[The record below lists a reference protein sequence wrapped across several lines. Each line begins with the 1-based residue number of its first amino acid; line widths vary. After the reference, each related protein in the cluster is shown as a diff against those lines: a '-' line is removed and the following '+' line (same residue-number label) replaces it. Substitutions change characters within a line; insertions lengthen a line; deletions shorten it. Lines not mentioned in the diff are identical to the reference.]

1 MENNKKGKSLTIIII
16 VAAVTIVAL
25 IATALIL
32 IFGNAGGKNNDNNSK
47 PTSGNSSV
55 VSVPDD
61 GSNNASG
68 NGNNNTSSGGNS
80 STTDDVKQIAKT
92 AYDKYIK
99 DNPKQS
105 NSSFVYEYGSQF
117 ITIKNGK
124 ATGVYDSASAALK
137 ALFDDPKTKND
148 DESAF
153 YTVKDTNVA
162 HLQIC
167 VEQKACG
174 VSFNKNVMTIIQ
186 KNNKKTVVELPT
198 NTMFTE
204 KNLASGVVTPAN
216 KATSQLKQ
224 FGLNLAF
231 NVQDVNVDLYA
242 TITNIPKGYYVK
254 YFTYGYGSSSTPIT
268 TDWTQYSGD
277 STFVYDSEEIKY
289 KGLTKYAISFCFYS
303 SDTNQPVKAP
313 SGGWSISLHKFGKPT
328 PDYTY
333 KIVDSKGQGDYKNVV
348 DAVANESPGTVI
360 IILPGTYEGTIEA
373 FKKNI
378 ILVGVDR
385 ETCLLKSYD
394 GRYEKPVIN
403 GSCGFFTN
411 LTLHSEYVKGV
422 SNEIGTASGAY
433 AFHCEDEYGV
443 GKTLEFRNCTL
454 ISDFFPALGMGVRK
468 DFTCI
473 IDNCELINNQVA
485 GRGNYVPQGSL
496 GALYFHDSTGA
507 KGDSYVIVKD
517 STLKSKQANAL
528 CPYSLIG
535 LFDNADKNKVYCTF
549 INNNIDGQIWD
560 RNGNAFTKNFVLTK
574 DSKGNNLD
582 RLNYK

>member
-1 MENNKKGKSLTIIII
+1 MENNEKGKSLTIIII

-80 STTDDVKQIAKT
+80 STKDDVNQIAKA

-105 NSSFVYEYGSQF
+105 SSSFVYEYGSQF
-117 ITIKNGK
+117 ITVKNGK
-124 ATGVYDSASAALK
+124 ATGVYDSANAALK

-153 YTVKDTNVA
+153 YTLKDTNVA

-186 KNNKKTVVELPT
+186 KDNKKTVVELPT
-198 NTMFTE
+198 NTVF
-204 KNLASGVVTPAN
+204 
-216 KATSQLKQ
+216 
-224 FGLNLAF
+224 
-231 NVQDVNVDLYA
+231 
-242 TITNIPKGYYVK
+242 
-254 YFTYGYGSSSTPIT
+254 
-268 TDWTQYSGD
+268 
-277 STFVYDSEEIKY
+277 
-289 KGLTKYAISFCFYS
+289 
-303 SDTNQPVKAP
+303 
-313 SGGWSISLHKFGKPT
+313 
-328 PDYTY
+328 TY
-333 KIVDSKGQGDYKNVV
+333 KIVDSNGQGDYKNVV
-348 DAVANESPGTVI
+348 DAVANEPQGTVI

-403 GSCGFFTN
+403 GSCGFLTN

-422 SNEIGTASGAY
+422 SNEIGTVNGAY
-433 AFHCEDEYGV
+433 AFHCENEYGV